1 MNSLSNSSGSIR
13 GSIEGKTL
21 SPQIK
26 TMDRI
31 LMTRVFLLSL
41 LLLVLG
47 ACFFVFKPFLVVILV
62 AAVLASV
69 FYRPYEWLARKFGGR
84 KKIASLV
91 MCVLIILVIIIPLT
105 NLIILGAKKSVD
117 AYSDTINF
125 LNSGGFEGTLEG
137 GILKDVQK
145 WLNIGGD
152 GLRSVILDIA
162 QKSSNVLVSGATG
175 FLKGTTTFV
184 ISLILII
191 FTLFFFFI
199 DGQKMLERLMYWTPL
214 PDKYD
219 HLIFKKF
226 RDVSYTVFFSTFLVA
241 LVQSTL
247 MATAFFIVG
256 LPAFFPAIATALL
269 SMIPFL
275 GAYLVWVPAGIY
287 LLIIGHVWQGIFIII
302 FGALIIS
309 TVDNVIRVFMIK
321 GKAEVHPI
329 FVLFSVLGGIALFG
343 FWGIVIGPLLIS
355 LTVTILN
362 IYDEVEYSK
371 ILHKKTDF

>member
-1 MNSLSNSSGSIR
+1 
-13 GSIEGKTL
+13 
-21 SPQIK
+21 
-26 TMDRI
+26 
-31 LMTRVFLLSL
+31 MTRIF
-41 LLLVLG
+41 LLVLLLAVLT
-47 ACFFVFKPFLVVILV
+47 ACFLVFKPFLVVILV
-62 AAVLASV
+62 AAILASV
-69 FYRPYEWLARKFGGR
+69 FYRPYGWLARKFGGR
-84 KKIASLV
+84 KRIAALV
-91 MCVLIILVIIIPLT
+91 MCILIILVIIIPLT
-105 NLIILGAKKSVD
+105 NLIVLGAQKSVA

-125 LNSGGFEGTLEG
+125 LNNGGYEDAVEK
-137 GILKDVQK
+137 GILKNAQK
-145 WLNIGGD
+145 WFNIGGD
-152 GLRSVILDIA
+152 GLKSLILDVA
-162 QKSSNVLVSGATG
+162 QKSSNFLVSGATG

-184 ISLILII
+184 VSLILII
-191 FTLFFFFI
+191 FTLFFFFV

-226 RDVSYTVFFSTFLVA
+226 RDVSYTVFFSTFMVA

-247 MATAFFIVG
+247 MATAFFVVG

-269 SMIPFL
+269 SMIPFF
-275 GAYLVWVPAGIY
+275 GAWLVWVPAGIY
-287 LLIIGHVWQGIFIII
+287 LLAIGHVWQGLFMLI

-309 TVDNVIRVFMIK
+309 TVDNVIRMYMIK

-355 LTVTILN
+355 LAVTILN

-371 ILHKKTDF
+371 VLHKKSEF